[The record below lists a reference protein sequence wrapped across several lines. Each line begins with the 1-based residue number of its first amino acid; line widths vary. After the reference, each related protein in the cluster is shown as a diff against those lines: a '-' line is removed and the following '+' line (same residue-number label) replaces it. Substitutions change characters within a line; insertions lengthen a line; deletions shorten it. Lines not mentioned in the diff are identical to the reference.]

1 MLTQTQFCARRLE
14 QPPTENTI
22 VDHRSSIL
30 SLIKDDGSCSL
41 FVGLTAGGTSVSR
54 DLSACDRPIQ
64 AVVDKNEFFDNE
76 LALCM
81 VLYDTAK
88 RVCKMKNQD
97 FTNFIQK
104 HISSKN
110 LCDTMNRTFP
120 ESLSE
125 ETGWVSLLRARF
137 EHTANCEK
145 ACLDGNVINPVCIFI
160 LRANMFIMGKQLPPA
175 DSEGE
180 FCLLVTVM
188 GCYCTKRPMQ
198 V

>member
-1 MLTQTQFCARRLE
+1 MLTQTQFCASLPP
-14 QPPTENTI
+14 QPPIENTI

-30 SLIKDDGSCSL
+30 SPIKDCSL
-41 FVGLTAGGTSVSR
+41 FVGLTPGGTSVSR
-54 DLSACDRPIQ
+54 YLSSCDRPTQ
-64 AVVDKNEFFDNE
+64 AVSDRNEFFDGE

-81 VLYDTAK
+81 VLYDTAQ

-97 FTNFIQK
+97 VTNFKQK
-104 HISSKN
+104 RISSKD
-110 LCDTMNRTFP
+110 LCDTMNKTFP

-125 ETGWVSLLRARF
+125 ETSWVSLLRARF
-137 EHTANCEK
+137 ENSTNCEK

-160 LRANMFIMGKQLPPA
+160 LRANMLIMEKQLHST

-198 V
+198 L